1 MTTSALVMVSVVWT
15 IVTFATGFFFY
26 KVLTTPPKP
35 EPDSFSENDKE
46 EARQPE

>member
-1 MTTSALVMVSVVWT
+1 MSTAALTMMLVT
-15 IVTFATGFFFY
+15 EIVITLVTVYFFY